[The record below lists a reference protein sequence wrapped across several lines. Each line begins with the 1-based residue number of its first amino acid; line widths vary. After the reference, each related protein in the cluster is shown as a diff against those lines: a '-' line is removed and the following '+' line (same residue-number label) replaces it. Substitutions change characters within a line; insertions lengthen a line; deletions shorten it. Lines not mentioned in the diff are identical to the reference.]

1 LQVGS
6 GRLLPV
12 EVGLNLSG
20 NFMLLYVQILEHFDV
35 KLATILRQANPFWQ
49 DFVQAF
55 DLFL

>member
-1 LQVGS
+1 V
-6 GRLLPV
+6 PV

-20 NFMLLYVQILEHFDV
+20 NFMLVYVQILEHFDV